1 MTTQYIIKKN
11 KHFGFEPMYKNPLG
25 TLSENIFFIS
35 TVEGVLLVF
44 CNVKVILHSHNAAMV
59 DFFKTLPHSHSIN
72 R

>member
-1 MTTQYIIKKN
+1 
-11 KHFGFEPMYKNPLG
+11 MYKNPLG

-44 CNVKVILHSHNAAMV
+44 CNVKVILHSHNAGLV
-59 DFFKTLPHSHSIN
+59 DFFRTLPHSHSIN